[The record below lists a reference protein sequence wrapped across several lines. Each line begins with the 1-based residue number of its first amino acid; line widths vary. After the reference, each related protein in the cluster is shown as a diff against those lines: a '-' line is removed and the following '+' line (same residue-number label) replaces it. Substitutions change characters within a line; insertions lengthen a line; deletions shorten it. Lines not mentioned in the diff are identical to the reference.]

1 MSHLLINVYTCEL
14 SCTKSI
20 SSSFLLNHLSLCTRL
35 KPNVPTKLEGKY
47 GRSNTTQKGG
57 MTFKE
62 KSAITYSFYS
72 ELTNTKFSVF
82 NGTIFRFQKQ
92 DVHPFYN
99 NLKLLQIYN
108 GIKLCM
114 SYQMGNYKYDVSL
127 S

>member
-1 MSHLLINVYTCEL
+1 
-14 SCTKSI
+14 
-20 SSSFLLNHLSLCTRL
+20 
-35 KPNVPTKLEGKY
+35 
-47 GRSNTTQKGG
+47 